1 MKSISKEVYDL
12 HTTILFS
19 PGHPSGKDYRNF
31 EERGEHFIKLVMNL
45 YD

>member
-1 MKSISKEVYDL
+1 MKSIFKEVYDRQ
-12 HTTILFS
+12 TTILFS
-19 PGHPSGKDYRNF
+19 PGHPSGQDYKNF